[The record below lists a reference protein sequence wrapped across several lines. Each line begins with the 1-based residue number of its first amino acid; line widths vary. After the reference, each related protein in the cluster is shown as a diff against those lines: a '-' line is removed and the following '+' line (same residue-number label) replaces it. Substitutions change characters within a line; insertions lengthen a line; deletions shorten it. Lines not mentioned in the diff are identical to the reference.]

1 MLGDAVEI
9 RGSRESREV
18 RADTLIREADLQ
30 GWFPSLFLCTLLAT
44 ALDPS
49 ELDRPEWSSPSMF
62 PGCFPVTLWMAEN
75 VWHKE
80 GSLRKCQS
88 LLKPV
93 SPSHE
98 TWGHPG
104 QHKDTAVGLTLD
116 ELYGR
121 GV

>member
-1 MLGDAVEI
+1 MLGDAVEM

-62 PGCFPVTLWMAEN
+62 PGCQPASWRLMGRNPRA
-75 VWHKE
+75 
-80 GSLRKCQS
+80 
-88 LLKPV
+88 
-93 SPSHE
+93 
-98 TWGHPG
+98 
-104 QHKDTAVGLTLD
+104 LTLGHCFMV
-116 ELYGR
+116 LFM
-121 GV
+121 V